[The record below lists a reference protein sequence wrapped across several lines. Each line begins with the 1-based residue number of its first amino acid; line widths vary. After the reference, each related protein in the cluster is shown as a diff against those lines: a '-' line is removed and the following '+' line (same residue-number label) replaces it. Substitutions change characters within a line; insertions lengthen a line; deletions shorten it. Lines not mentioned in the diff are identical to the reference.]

1 MSDPSRPID
10 FTHLSIAERILLA
23 EELWDSVAAQS
34 DSIPVPPEHLAE
46 LKRRITLSD
55 SGQIGASEPWDV
67 VRSRLWK
74 P

>member
-23 EELWDSVAAQS
+23 QELWDSVLAHPE
-34 DSIPVPPEHLAE
+34 SIPVPPQHQAE
-46 LKRRITLSD
+46 LKRRIETMD
-55 SGQIGASEPWDV
+55 SGTIGQGEPWDV
-67 VRSRLWK
+67 VRARLWK